1 VILFRITTFY
11 IPPLICFHTLYPSKK
26 KLSAFSTNIPLLKRS
41 AQSLR
46 KYALPVNASSA
57 LTSNTV
63 LALTMPSSNTPVLL
77 LRMLRESWLSTQTRQ
92 DSLISRRE
100 IIKDLEFFKTE
111 PTRHDKNAER
121 DQEDD

>member
-1 VILFRITTFY
+1 
-11 IPPLICFHTLYPSKK
+11 
-26 KLSAFSTNIPLLKRS
+26 
-41 AQSLR
+41 
-46 KYALPVNASSA
+46 VNASSA